1 MVETNMEQIT
11 KTNCDKKTNDEYNIN
26 EFIKKSIQLDAQLL
40 STMRLI
46 NQSIISIKQLL
57 KNIDYQIYRNL

>member
-26 EFIKKSIQLDAQLL
+26 EFIKKSI
-40 STMRLI
+40 
-46 NQSIISIKQLL
+46 
-57 KNIDYQIYRNL
+57 